1 MNFNKKDNKMI
12 IKALNKIIRKAEED
26 KKNYEGMGE
35 ILINIMTIRKI
46 IKRYEVS
53 SFFYIEN

>member
-12 IKALNKIIRKAEED
+12 IKALNKIIRKAEEA

-35 ILINIMTIRKI
+35 ILINIMTIRK
-46 IKRYEVS
+46 
-53 SFFYIEN
+53 

>member
-12 IKALNKIIRKAEED
+12 IKALNKIIRKGEEA